1 MLRFRITTKCFL
13 VFATLVGTSAARADD
28 AEAKKQS
35 VKNMKEL
42 ALALLNFRDTYDTFP
57 PHPVLQKDLAKRLYS
72 WRVDILPF
80 IERHDLWTQIKEKEP
95 WDSEGNKKL
104 LDKMPKIYAPV
115 TGDSKEKNLTHYQI
129 IVGGGAMFD
138 SKKRVKIKD
147 ITDGTSNTIMIVEAE
162 EAVPWTK
169 PADLI
174 YDPEKPLPKFGGLF
188 KDGFHVAFA
197 DGTVHFIKKGTDEKL
212 IRALITRA
220 GGEAVDLKKLK

>member
-1 MLRFRITTKCFL
+1 MLQFRITTYCLL
-13 VFATLVGTSAARADD
+13 VLATLVGTSVLRADD
-28 AEAKKQS
+28 AEAKKKS
-35 VKNMKEL
+35 AKNMKEL
-42 ALALLNFRDTYDTFP
+42 ALALLNFRDTYNTFP
-57 PHPVLQKDLAKRLYS
+57 PHPSLQTDLTKRLYS

-80 IERHDLWTQIKEKEP
+80 IEEDNLWKTFKQKEP
-95 WDSEGNKKL
+95 WDSEDNKKL
-104 LDKMPKIYAPV
+104 LDKMPKTYAPV
-115 TGDSKEKNLTHYQI
+115 TDDSKEKNLTHYQI

-162 EAVPWTK
+162 EPVLWTK
-169 PADLI
+169 PADLV

-197 DGTVHFIKKGTDEKL
+197 DGTVRFIKKDTDEKL